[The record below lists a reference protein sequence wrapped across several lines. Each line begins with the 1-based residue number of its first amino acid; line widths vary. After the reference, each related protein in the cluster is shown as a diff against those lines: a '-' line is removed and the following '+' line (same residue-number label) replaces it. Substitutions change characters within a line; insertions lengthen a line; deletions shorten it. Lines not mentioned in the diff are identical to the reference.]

1 MTFTGGRLARAARHS
16 YDAAC
21 ELAYDRKSPI
31 GTLDKAW
38 DEAIAKGWI
47 ALSMKDHW
55 KKIFPPTGTK
65 Q

>member
-1 MTFTGGRLARAARHS
+1 
-16 YDAAC
+16 
-21 ELAYDRKSPI
+21 LAYDRKSPI

-55 KKIFPPTGTK
+55 KTIFLPTGTK